1 MEEVEFEEKVRQLR
15 QLRASVRCR
24 RASTPDSEQ
33 RPETRGIG
41 ESLKHQEFFSCTS
54 RDGSGSNRSC
64 QSSLRCQNPVK
75 SGEQCGDLDNGRR
88 HQFYCLLTPR
98 CWRV

>member
-1 MEEVEFEEKVRQLR
+1 MSHLLPIQWPQPQNEEILLAMEEVEFKEKVRQLR
-15 QLRASVRCR
+15 QVRASVRCR

-54 RDGSGSNRSC
+54 RDGSG
-64 QSSLRCQNPVK
+64 
-75 SGEQCGDLDNGRR
+75 G
-88 HQFYCLLTPR
+88 
-98 CWRV
+98 

>member
-1 MEEVEFEEKVRQLR
+1 MEEVEFKEKVRQLR
-15 QLRASVRCR
+15 QVRASVRCR

-54 RDGSGSNRSC
+54 RDGSDSNRSC
-64 QSSLRCQNPVK
+64 QSSLRCQNPVE
-75 SGEQCGDLDNGRR
+75 SGEQCGDLDNGR
-88 HQFYCLLTPR
+88 
-98 CWRV
+98 V